1 MSFRV
6 GWHNCE
12 NRHVPKRGRREADPL
27 SISILNM
34 RAQFRGVLTLALMVA
49 VCALLY
55 VLLYGQISDR
65 SISYFQKLQ
74 LVPRGGHLC
83 ETNCSCKNT
92 TGDVF
97 MAGSGSA
104 HKETPMLRLQKKDF
118 KQYPIWASEDV
129 YVRDKQKRQMT
140 CPQSLRNSQ
149 STGFK
154 QAFIP
159 DIQLYLHGE
168 LLNVSEWNRLAYFNN
183 PFGFMDYTN
192 YTEIKT
198 VVDLIPKPRE
208 PLLLPRGN
216 PGCIRCA
223 VVATGGILNGSRMGK
238 EIDAHDYVFRMNG
251 AVTEGYEEDV
261 GNRTSVYVH
270 TAHSITQSL
279 LIFKKY
285 GYNSAPHDKGIK
297 YVLIPE
303 GLRDF
308 QWLKGLLGRTTVSD
322 GPYRNRRPWM
332 QYSGEFDENR
342 FYVLHPDFLRY
353 ARNRFMWSQALK
365 GSYWA
370 ICRPTN
376 GAFTLF
382 LALHTCD
389 AVDAYGF
396 ITEDHSK
403 YSNYYAERHSKTRVI
418 FYSNHDYNLEIK
430 TWKKLHDTKI
440 IRLYQRQEN
449 QEIKTGKPIEP

>member
-1 MSFRV
+1 
-6 GWHNCE
+6 
-12 NRHVPKRGRREADPL
+12 
-27 SISILNM
+27 M

-55 VLLYGQISDR
+55 VLLYGQISDH
-65 SISYFQKLQ
+65 SVSYFQKLQ
-74 LVPRGGHLC
+74 LVPRGGRLH
-83 ETNCSCKNT
+83 EMNCPCKNT
-92 TGDVF
+92 TRDVF
-97 MAGSGSA
+97 TAGSGSA
-104 HKETPMLRLQKKDF
+104 HKETPMLWLQKKDF

-149 STGFK
+149 NTGFK

-159 DIQLYLHGE
+159 DIQMYLHGE
-168 LLNVSEWNRLAYFNN
+168 LLNQSEWNRLAYFNN

-192 YTEIKT
+192 YTEIKA

-216 PGCIRCA
+216 PGCICCA

-251 AVTEGYEEDV
+251 AITKGYEEDV

-279 LIFKKY
+279 FIFKKY
-285 GYNSAPHDKGIK
+285 GYDSAPHDKGIK

-322 GPYRNRRPWM
+322 GPYKNRR
-332 QYSGEFDENR
+332 
-342 FYVLHPDFLRY
+342 
-353 ARNRFMWSQALK
+353 FMRSEALK

-389 AVDAYGF
+389 VVDAYGF

-403 YSNYYAERHSKTRVI
+403 YPNYYAERHSKTRVI
-418 FYSNHDYNLEIK
+418 FYANHDYNLEIK
-430 TWKKLHDTKI
+430 TWKKLHDTEI
-440 IRLYQRQEN
+440 IRLYQRQESP
-449 QEIKTGKPIEP
+449 ERKTGKPTEP

>member
-1 MSFRV
+1 
-6 GWHNCE
+6 
-12 NRHVPKRGRREADPL
+12 
-27 SISILNM
+27 M

-55 VLLYGQISDR
+55 VLLYGQISDH
-65 SISYFQKLQ
+65 SIGYFQKLQ
-74 LVPRGGHLC
+74 LAPRGGHLC
-83 ETNCSCKNT
+83 ETNCPCKNT

-97 MAGSGSA
+97 TAGSGSA

-149 STGFK
+149 NTGFK

-159 DIQLYLHGE
+159 DIQMYLHGE

-192 YTEIKT
+192 YTEIKA

-251 AVTEGYEEDV
+251 AVTNGYEEDV

-389 AVDAYGF
+389 VVDAYGF

-403 YSNYYAERHSKTRVI
+403 YPNYYAERHSKTRVI
-418 FYSNHDYNLEIK
+418 FYANHDYNLEIK

-440 IRLYQRQEN
+440 IRLYQRQESP
-449 QEIKTGKPIEP
+449 ERKTGKPTEP

>member
-1 MSFRV
+1 
-6 GWHNCE
+6 
-12 NRHVPKRGRREADPL
+12 
-27 SISILNM
+27 M
-34 RAQFRGVLTLALMVA
+34 RARFQRVLTLGLVVA

-55 VLLYGQISDR
+55 VLLHGQISDH
-65 SISYFQKLQ
+65 SIRNFQKLQ
-74 LVPRGGHLC
+74 LVPRGGRLR
-83 ETNCSCKNT
+83 ETNCYCKNT
-92 TGDVF
+92 TRDVF
-97 MAGSGSA
+97 MGGPGSA

-129 YVRDKQKRQMT
+129 YVRDKQQRQMT

-149 STGFK
+149 NPGFK

-159 DIQLYLHGE
+159 DIQLYLHSE

-192 YTEIKT
+192 YTEIKE

-223 VVATGGILNGSRMGK
+223 VVAAGGILNGSGMGK

-251 AVTEGYEEDV
+251 AVTKGYEEDV

-270 TAHSITQSL
+270 TAHSVTQSP

-285 GYNSAPHDKGIK
+285 GYNCAPHDKCCLCC
-297 YVLIPE
+297 LIC
-303 GLRDF
+303 
-308 QWLKGLLGRTTVSD
+308 
-322 GPYRNRRPWM
+322 RPWM

-389 AVDAYGF
+389 VVDAYGF

-403 YSNYYAERHSKTRVI
+403 YPNYYAERHSKTRVI
-418 FYSNHDYNLEIK
+418 FYANHDYNLEIK

-449 QEIKTGKPIEP
+449 PERKTGKPTQ